1 MISIRIPAW
10 LKEEMEK
17 TSINWSEYLRKSIEE
32 RVKIEKMKKIWNE
45 IEILK
50 IELRGEHD

>member
-1 MISIRIPAW
+1 MSA
-10 LKEEMEK
+10 EETIKKNPM
-17 TSINWSEYLRKSIEE
+17 E